1 MIVRAGVLAALIL
14 AAGLY
19 SAPAGRTEVAA
30 PRDTLASIPRTLG
43 EWSDSVDVP
52 LDADTRE
59 VLGVDD
65 YLNRTY
71 LNASAQPVNLYIG
84 YYASQRQG
92 DTIHS
97 PQNCLP
103 GAGWQPIEGGATALA
118 VDGRRLTVNRYV
130 IQKGLD
136 RQVVFYWYQ
145 GRGRV
150 VANEYAN
157 KFWLMFDA
165 ARLRRSDGALVRVV
179 APVMRSAG
187 GSVAAA
193 DTAAARFTRD
203 LFPRLSRFLP

>member
-1 MIVRAGVLAALIL
+1 MATKSWLR
-14 AAGLY
+14 
-19 SAPAGRTEVAA
+19 GR
-30 PRDTLASIPRTLG
+30 PLASLPRTLG
-43 EWSDSVDVP
+43 AWSDPVDLP
-52 LDADTRE
+52 LDRDVRA

-71 LNASAQPVNLYIG
+71 VNAAAQPVDLYIG

-103 GAGWQPIEGGATALA
+103 GAGWQPVEGGATSLD

-136 RQVVFYWYQ
+136 RQVVLYWYQ
-145 GRGRV
+145 GRGRI

-165 ARLRRSDGALVRVV
+165 ARLHRSDGALVRVV
-179 APVMRSAG
+179 APVTRTPNASL
-187 GSVAAA
+187 AAA
-193 DTAAARFTRD
+193 DDAAAEFTRAV
-203 LFPRLSRFLP
+203 FPRLSRFLP